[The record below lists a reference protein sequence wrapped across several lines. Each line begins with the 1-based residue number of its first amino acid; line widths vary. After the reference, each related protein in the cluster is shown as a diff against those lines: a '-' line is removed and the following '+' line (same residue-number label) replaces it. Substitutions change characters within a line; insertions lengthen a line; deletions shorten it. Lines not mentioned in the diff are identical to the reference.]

1 MFRMALSQGMCHDSV
16 YASSYGG
23 LVAEVARG
31 RVVSERG
38 LARKIVVFIKSGTAR
53 LLGPRL

>member
-1 MFRMALSQGMCHDSV
+1 MFRMALSQGIHVMIV

-53 LLGPRL
+53 LLGSRP

>member
-1 MFRMALSQGMCHDSV
+1 MWHDCV

-23 LVAEVARG
+23 LVAEVAG

-53 LLGPRL
+53 LLGSRL

>member
-1 MFRMALSQGMCHDSV
+1 MFRMGLSWGMCHDSV

-23 LVAEVARG
+23 LVAEVAG

-38 LARKIVVFIKSGTAR
+38 LARKIVVFIKSGSAR
-53 LLGPRL
+53 LLGPRP